1 MERLA
6 KILTALIVVTLTGCA
21 TKKGAGGL
29 VEAPKPT
36 VDARIT
42 QVCDV
47 QLTPIANEP
56 EVSDFFVSYKETVD
70 KLNACACRHREA
82 RNMLCKL
89 TEPGCVPVQ
98 SCQVPNESSK

>member
-6 KILTALIVVTLTGCA
+6 KILTALIVVALAGCA
-21 TKKGAGGL
+21 TTNGAGV

-42 QVCDV
+42 QVCDI

-56 EVSDFFVSYKETVD
+56 EVSDFFVSYKEAVD

-98 SCQVPNESSK
+98 SCQVPNEPSK

>member
-6 KILTALIVVTLTGCA
+6 KILTGLIIIALAGCA
-21 TKKGAGGL
+21 TTNNAGGV
-29 VEAPKPT
+29 VEAPKPI

-56 EVSDFFVSYKETVD
+56 EVSDFFVSYKEAID

-82 RNMLCKL
+82 RNILCKL
-89 TEPGCVPVQ
+89 IEPECVPVK
-98 SCQVPNESSK
+98 SCQAPNEPSK